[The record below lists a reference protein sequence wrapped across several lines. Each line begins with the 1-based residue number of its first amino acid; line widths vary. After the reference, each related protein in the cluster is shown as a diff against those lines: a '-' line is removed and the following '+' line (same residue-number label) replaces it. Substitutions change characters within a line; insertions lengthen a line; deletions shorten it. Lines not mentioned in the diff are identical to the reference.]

1 MRLRRDALGVRFRR
15 QHVIDRFIAD
25 FYCAERGLVVEVDG
39 PVHEGRGELDAERDC
54 LFLTKGL
61 VVPRAQRRRAARPRR
76 CRGAHPC
83 VVQLASLTF
92 PPPCQA
98 RRGARGISVSRFLF

>member
-1 MRLRRDALGVRFRR
+1 MRGASTWAEDWLWERLRRDALGVRFRR

-61 VVPRAQRRRAARPRR
+61 VVLRVRNEDVRLDLDAVVARIRAL
-76 CRGAHPC
+76 C
-83 VVQLASLTF
+83 S
-92 PPPCQA
+92 
-98 RRGARGISVSRFLF
+98 